1 MKTAIINTGYLR
13 TAEKCR
19 ANQWANLLEGVDFDE
34 YYFTH
39 EKITFLHPDRMG
51 NVFQKQIPYN
61 FYPTLPTPHP
71 YYANKAPET
80 EPCNVLNMWHNLF
93 ISFCLVPNTYDCYV
107 RNRPDIQ
114 FSGRVHLENEPGKVY
129 IPHGNDYREGIND
142 QFAFGCYESMRV
154 YFSLYLYH
162 ERYFNQGVMFHPE
175 GYLKHHLEQNGIEIV
190 RVNPTQAILRP

>member
-1 MKTAIINTGYLR
+1 MKVAIINTGYLR

-19 ANQWANLLEGVDFDE
+19 ANQWDNLLKGNYFGE
-34 YYFTH
+34 YFYTH
-39 EKITFLHPDRMG
+39 EYPEYIGENG
-51 NVFQKQIPYN
+51 NLCGFEQIPYN
-61 FYPTLPTPHP
+61 FYPTIPTPHA

-114 FSGRVHLENEPGKVY
+114 FSGAVHLDNEPGKIY
-129 IPHGNDYREGIND
+129 IPHGNDFREGIND
-142 QFAFGCYESMRV
+142 QFAYGCYESMRV
-154 YFSLYLYH
+154 YFTLYLYH

-175 GYLKHHLEQNGIEIV
+175 GYLNHHLKENGIEVV
-190 RVNPTQAILRP
+190 RVDPTQWILRP